1 MAKKKPQK
9 QTKRIINHQH
19 LVTNAM
25 KTPERV
31 AVVLLS
37 TKLKWSM
44 QMTIHKDISANL
56 PNSKQTPKL
65 KANTKAT
72 TTKIKNQRK
81 LNNLYM

>member
-1 MAKKKPQK
+1 MAAKMPQK
-9 QTKRIINHQH
+9 QTKRIISPQHQ
-19 LVTNAM
+19 VTNAT

-31 AVVLLS
+31 AVVLLP

-44 QMTIHKDISANL
+44 QMTIHKDISSNL

-72 TTKIKNQRK
+72 TTKIKRK
-81 LNNLYM
+81 LNNLNM